1 METVV
6 LNLSVHLNFYQENF
20 SSVLFCSFL
29 AAKSYQP
36 RPQGAFPGFF
46 FPPHLQSFRPE
57 KRSAQASAHPY
68 CRLKAGFFGPLFCVL
83 TASDCVCLLL
93 EF

>member
-36 RPQGAFPGFF
+36 RPQGAFSGFF
-46 FPPHLQSFRPE
+46 SRPPPKPGTERPGDEVEKSYILLQSNTE
-57 KRSAQASAHPY
+57 KYH
-68 CRLKAGFFGPLFCVL
+68 G
-83 TASDCVCLLL
+83 
-93 EF
+93 

>member
-20 SSVLFCSFL
+20 SSVSFCSFL
-29 AAKSYQP
+29 EAKSYQP

-46 FPPHLQSFRPE
+46 SRPT
-57 KRSAQASAHPY
+57 S
-68 CRLKAGFFGPLFCVL
+68 KAR
-83 TASDCVCLLL
+83 D
-93 EF
+93 

>member
-46 FPPHLQSFRPE
+46 FPPHLQPPKPGTERPGDEVE
-57 KRSAQASAHPY
+57 KSY
-68 CRLKAGFFGPLFCVL
+68 I
-83 TASDCVCLLL
+83 LLQNNT
-93 EF
+93 EKYHG

>member
-36 RPQGAFPGFF
+36 RPQGAFSGFF
-46 FPPHLQSFRPE
+46 SRPT
-57 KRSAQASAHPY
+57 S
-68 CRLKAGFFGPLFCVL
+68 KAR
-83 TASDCVCLLL
+83 D
-93 EF
+93 